1 MSTVVPQSGDVTT
14 FRRLEHPDAPGTLP
28 HSGQP
33 DVAFA
38 VHPQLGILAA
48 VTDHLPTDPAGFLTK
63 AGWQHLPHL
72 DVYAA
77 PPGGLD
83 AVAEATVLLRQD
95 RYVVAVE
102 PALAT
107 AVLTRRLHTREHTS
121 APVFPATDDRGH
133 APRPAAAPTPTYI
146 YGTHHR

>member
-1 MSTVVPQSGDVTT
+1 MSTAVPQSGDATT
-14 FRRLEHPDAPGTLP
+14 FRRLEHPDAPGNLP

-38 VHPQLGILAA
+38 VHPKLGILAA
-48 VTDHLPTDPAGFLTK
+48 VTDHLPTDPAGFLAK

-77 PPGGLD
+77 PPAGLD

-107 AVLTRRLHTREHTS
+107 AVLTRRLHTREHPS
-121 APVFPATDDRGH
+121 APVIPAAHKQTL
-133 APRPAAAPTPTYI
+133 ATRPAAVPTPTYI
-146 YGTHHR
+146 SGTHHR